1 MALVVAIVAKL
12 LSVSHYLH
20 SCLSCLLEEPQNQQS
35 PVKEQKFCLADIYR
49 YNLLQNMYRS
59 PFNLF
64 ALSRNPF
71 WSDPRM
77 YPFLCAA
84 KNFTNYTAGYSFD
97 AQPNDT
103 DFTGFEKG
111 SYECVKCL
119 KQFSTPHGLEVH
131 VRRTHSGKRPY
142 ECDICSKTFGHSVS
156 LTQHRAVHTQEKTFS
171 CQQCGKSFKRSS
183 TLSTHLLIHRYL
195 TIVMLNPNIPCLCK
209 QSKSRSVGFWR
220 SQLISSCT
228 VCR

>member
-1 MALVVAIVAKL
+1 M
-12 LSVSHYLH
+12 
-20 SCLSCLLEEPQNQQS
+20 
-35 PVKEQKFCLADIYR
+35 KEQKGFCLADIYR

-64 ALSRNPF
+64 AMTRSSNL

-84 KNFTNYTAGYSFD
+84 RNITNYAAGYGMDTHQSE
-97 AQPNDT
+97 PN
-103 DFTGFEKG
+103 FVNFEKG

-156 LTQHRAVHTQEKTFS
+156 LTQHRAVHTQEKSFS

-183 TLSTHLLIHRYL
+183 TLSTHLLIHR
-195 TIVMLNPNIPCLCK
+195 
-209 QSKSRSVGFWR
+209 
-220 SQLISSCT
+220 
-228 VCR
+228 